1 MLHLNHIILHVIL
14 FLFFVSNLILSSFFF
29 FFFFFFLVIAKF
41 KPEISEETR
50 QEACNEVLKL
60 KDQIPNILSCTA
72 GKTFTDRSQG
82 YEWGMQQI
90 DDLRCFCINFLK
102 ECVLLKT
109 N

>member
-1 MLHLNHIILHVIL
+1 MLCY
-14 FLFFVSNLILSSFFF
+14 FYLFFANLILS
-29 FFFFFFLVIAKF
+29 FLVIAKF
-41 KPEISEETR
+41 KPEVSEETR

-82 YEWGMQQI
+82 YEWGMQQS
-90 DDLRCFCINFLK
+90 RGPGNTFCTKFCEK